1 MECPQCHTQLPDVAH
16 YCHRC
21 GHDVRSAAE
30 SRQQHFAVKPDEPV
44 ASFAIVSTLMPRGA
58 GQRGRTYQIILGIS
72 LVIALL
78 AACFGAVPLA
88 VLVAAFAI
96 PVVYIVY
103 LYDVNVWDDHPVQV
117 TVMAFLLTFVLAVGF
132 TLLWFVG
139 IGTTGGAGGGPSAGG
154 SAIGSSVNVTGLLVA
169 ALLVPVVGE
178 LIRQIGPV
186 FLASRER
193 FDDLLDGASFGV
205 ISGVAFATADT
216 LVRHWALLTGGFT
229 REIDPG
235 LWMSLIFLEGFV
247 KPLVIGTATG
257 IACAEFS
264 GLGRGYD
271 GFSPRYVR
279 GVVEAIVANVLYF
292 GGIHLFSNF
301 GNATLSVV
309 VSIVWGL
316 LILGVLVIRMRRI
329 LHIALLEAALEAA
342 QTEEAGAPVP
352 QAEQEFCSQCEMPML
367 IGSAFC
373 SACGASARARAK
385 QHQTVGAGAPAAVT
399 AAAPPAETADPGPVD
414 PGPGEAAPAADESG
428 TSTEG
433 EQK

>member
-1 MECPQCHTQLPDVAH
+1 MECPQCHTPLPDVAH

-21 GHDVRSAAE
+21 GKDVISSTD

-44 ASFAIVSTLMPRGA
+44 ASFAIVSTIMPRGA
-58 GQRGRTYQIILGIS
+58 GQRGQTYRIALVIA

-103 LYDVNVWDDHPVQV
+103 LYDVNLWDDNPVQV
-117 TVMAFLLTFVLAVGF
+117 TVMAFVLTFVLGLGF
-132 TLLWFVG
+132 TALWFLG
-139 IGTTGGAGGGPSAGG
+139 IGTGSADGSGAGEAAS
-154 SAIGSSVNVTGLLVA
+154 SSSVDVSGLLVA
-169 ALLVPVVGE
+169 ALLVPIVGE

-186 FLASRER
+186 FLASRPR

-216 LVRHWALLTGGFT
+216 LVRHWPLLVGGFT
-229 REIDPG
+229 REVDPG

-247 KPLVIGTATG
+247 KPLLIGTASG

-279 GVVEAIVANVLYF
+279 GVVEAILANVLYF
-292 GGIHLFSNF
+292 GGIHLFSNLED
-301 GNATLSVV
+301 ATLSVV
-309 VSIVWGL
+309 VSIIWGL

-329 LHIALLEAALEAA
+329 LHVALLEAALESA
-342 QTEEAGAPVP
+342 QAEVAGAPVP
-352 QAEQEFCSQCEMPML
+352 QAEQEFCSQCEMPMIL
-367 IGSAFC
+367 GSSFC
-373 SACGASARARAK
+373 SACGASARARGK
-385 QHQTVGAGAPAAVT
+385 VHSHAGAPLAG
-399 AAAPPAETADPGPVD
+399 PP
-414 PGPGEAAPAADESG
+414 APAASG
-428 TSTEG
+428 PGDPPAPAGPGSAGGGTVTSTEG

>member
-1 MECPQCHTQLPDVAH
+1 MECPQCHTPLPDVAH
-16 YCHRC
+16 YCHKC
-21 GHDVRSAAE
+21 GRDVRSSTE

-44 ASFAIVSTLMPRGA
+44 ASFAIVSTIMPRGS
-58 GQRGRTYQIILGIS
+58 GQRGQTYRITLVVA

-96 PVVYIVY
+96 PVVYIMY
-103 LYDVNVWDDHPVQV
+103 LYDVNLWDDNPVQV
-117 TVMAFLLTFVLAVGF
+117 TVMAFLVSFVLGLGF

-139 IGTTGGAGGGPSAGG
+139 IGTGTPGGGGTSQGVAVG
-154 SAIGSSVNVTGLLVA
+154 SVDLTGLLVA

-186 FLASRER
+186 LLARRPR

-216 LVRHWALLTGGFT
+216 LVRHWELLTGGVT

-247 KPLVIGTATG
+247 KPLVIGTASG

-271 GFSPRYVR
+271 GFTPRYFR
-279 GVVEAIVANVLYF
+279 GLAEAVVANILYF
-292 GGIHLFSNF
+292 GGIQLFSNLE
-301 GNATLSVV
+301 NATLSVV
-309 VSIVWGL
+309 LSIVWGL

-329 LHIALLEAALEAA
+329 LHVGLLEAALEAA
-342 QTEEAGAPVP
+342 QSEQAGAPVP
-352 QAEQEFCSQCEMPML
+352 QAQQEFCAQCEMPMIL
-367 IGSAFC
+367 GSSFC
-373 SACGASARARAK
+373 SACGASARARARGSSGSASA
-385 QHQTVGAGAPAAVT
+385 QPV
-399 AAAPPAETADPGPVD
+399 AAPSTPAPRST
-414 PGPGEAAPAADESG
+414 
-428 TSTEG
+428 TTTEG
-433 EQK
+433 EQR

>member
-1 MECPQCHTQLPDVAH
+1 MECPQCHTPLPDVAH
-16 YCHRC
+16 YCHKC
-21 GHDVRSAAE
+21 GKDVRSSAD

-44 ASFAIVSTLMPRGA
+44 ASFAIVSTIMPRGA
-58 GQRGRTYQIILGIS
+58 GQRGQTYRIT
-72 LVIALL
+72 LVIALVVALL

-96 PVVYIVY
+96 PVVYIMY
-103 LYDVNVWDDHPVQV
+103 LYDVNLWDDNPVQV
-117 TVMAFLLTFVLAVGF
+117 TVMAFVLTFVLGLGF
-132 TLLWFVG
+132 TALWFRG
-139 IGTTGGAGGGPSAGG
+139 IGTASAGG
-154 SAIGSSVNVTGLLVA
+154 SSAGEAISSSSVNVPGLLVA

-178 LIRQIGPV
+178 IIRQFGPV
-186 FLASRER
+186 FLASRPR

-216 LVRHWALLTGGFT
+216 LVRHWELLTGGFT

-247 KPLVIGTATG
+247 KPLVIGTASG

-279 GVVEAIVANVLYF
+279 GVVEAILANALYF
-292 GGIHLFSNF
+292 GGIHLFSNVD
-301 GNATLSVV
+301 NATLSVV
-309 VSIVWGL
+309 LSIVWGL

-329 LHIALLEAALEAA
+329 LHVALLEAALEAA
-342 QTEEAGAPVP
+342 QAEVAGAPVA
-352 QAEQEFCSQCEMPML
+352 QADQEFCSQCEMPMI
-367 IGSAFC
+367 IGSSFC
-373 SACGASARARAK
+373 SACGASARARAREH
-385 QHQTVGAGAPAAVT
+385 QHVGAAPPRVQPRPADAPSSAGTPGPAGPVGPAGAP
-399 AAAPPAETADPGPVD
+399 
-414 PGPGEAAPAADESG
+414 

>member
-1 MECPQCHTQLPDVAH
+1 MECPQCHTALPDVAH
-16 YCHRC
+16 FCHRC
-21 GHDVRSAAE
+21 GRDVRSSAE

-44 ASFAIVSTLMPRGA
+44 ASFAIVSTIMPRGA
-58 GQRGRTYQIILGIS
+58 GQRGQTYRITLGIA
-72 LVIALL
+72 LVAALL

-88 VLVAAFAI
+88 VLLAAFSI
-96 PVVYIVY
+96 PVVYIMY
-103 LYDVNVWDDHPVQV
+103 LYDVNLWDDNPVQV
-117 TVMAFLLTFVLAVGF
+117 TLMAFLLTFALGIGF
-132 TLLWFVG
+132 TIFWFAG
-139 IGTTGGAGGGPSAGG
+139 IGTASPSGSSASGGEVS
-154 SAIGSSVNVTGLLVA
+154 SSVNVTGLLVA

-178 LIRQIGPV
+178 IIRQLGPV

-216 LVRHWALLTGGFT
+216 LVRHWELLSGGFT

-247 KPLVIGTATG
+247 KPLVVGTASG

-271 GFSPRYVR
+271 GFTPRYFR
-279 GVVEAIVANVLYF
+279 GVAEAIFANILYF

-301 GNATLSVV
+301 QNATLSVV

-329 LHIALLEAALEAA
+329 LHVALLEAALEAA

-352 QAEQEFCSQCEMPML
+352 QAEQEFCSQCEMPMIL
-367 IGSAFC
+367 GSVFC
-373 SACGASARARAK
+373 SACGASARARARDGK
-385 QHQTVGAGAPAAVT
+385 QAPAAAVGEP
-399 AAAPPAETADPGPVD
+399 AAATAGT
-414 PGPGEAAPAADESG
+414 AAPASTE
-428 TSTEG
+428 TSNEG
-433 EQK
+433 EQQ

>member
-21 GHDVRSAAE
+21 GHDVRSATE

-58 GQRGRTYQIILGIS
+58 GQRGRTYQIILGIA
-72 LVIALL
+72 LVVALL

-103 LYDVNVWDDHPVQV
+103 LYDVNVWDDHPIQV
-117 TVMAFLLTFVLAVGF
+117 TVMAFLLTFVLALGF
-132 TLLWFVG
+132 TLLWFAG
-139 IGTTGGAGGGPSAGG
+139 IGTTGGAGGPSAGSG
-154 SAIGSSVNVTGLLVA
+154 AVGGGFNTTGLLVA

-178 LIRQIGPV
+178 LIRQVGPV

-279 GVVEAIVANVLYF
+279 GVIEAIVANVLYF
-292 GGIHLFSNF
+292 GGIHLFSNV

-329 LHIALLEAALEAA
+329 LHVALLEAALEAA

-352 QAEQEFCSQCEMPML
+352 QAEQEFCSQCEMPM
-367 IGSAFC
+367 IMGAAFC

-385 QHQTVGAGAPAAVT
+385 QHQTVGAGAPT
-399 AAAPPAETADPGPVD
+399 APAAPPPNPAPSDPEP
-414 PGPGEAAPAADESG
+414 AAPAPAVDESG

>member
-21 GHDVRSAAE
+21 GHDVRSSAE

-58 GQRGRTYQIILGIS
+58 GQRGRTYQVILGIA
-72 LVIALL
+72 LVAALL

-88 VLVAAFAI
+88 VLLAAFAI

-103 LYDVNVWDDHPVQV
+103 LYDVNVWDDHPIQV
-117 TVMAFLLTFVLAVGF
+117 TVMAFLLTFVLALGF
-132 TLLWFVG
+132 TILWFVG
-139 IGTTGGAGGGPSAGG
+139 IGTASGPGGSTAGGGAAAGG
-154 SAIGSSVNVTGLLVA
+154 LNVTGLLVA

-178 LIRQIGPV
+178 VIRQVGPV

-216 LVRHWALLTGGFT
+216 LVRHWALLTGGVT

-247 KPLVIGTATG
+247 KPLVIGTASG
-257 IACAEFS
+257 IATAEFS

-279 GVVEAIVANVLYF
+279 GVIEAIVANVLYF

-301 GNATLSVV
+301 ANATLSVV

-316 LILGVLVIRMRRI
+316 LILGALVIRMRRI

-342 QTEEAGAPVP
+342 QTEEAGAPVA
-352 QAEQEFCSQCEMPML
+352 QAEQQFCSQCEMPM
-367 IGSAFC
+367 IMGSVFC
-373 SACGASARARAK
+373 SACGASSRARAR
-385 QHQTVGAGAPAAVT
+385 QHQVVGAAAPASGGP
-399 AAAPPAETADPGPVD
+399 AAAPPDPAPADPGPVAEE
-414 PGPGEAAPAADESG
+414 GA
-428 TSTEG
+428 TTTEG

>member
-1 MECPQCHTQLPDVAH
+1 MQCPQCHAPLPDVAH

-21 GHDVRSAAE
+21 GHDVRGPGE

-58 GQRGRTYQIILGIS
+58 GQRGRTYQIILGIA
-72 LVIALL
+72 LVAALL

-88 VLVAAFAI
+88 VLLAAFAI

-117 TVMAFLLTFVLAVGF
+117 TLVAFLLTFVLGIGF
-132 TLLWFVG
+132 TLLWFAG
-139 IGTTGGAGGGPSAGG
+139 IGTVSPPSAAPSGGGATSAPFNLG
-154 SAIGSSVNVTGLLVA
+154 GLLVA

-178 LIRQIGPV
+178 VIRQLGPV

-205 ISGVAFATADT
+205 VSGVAFATADT

-247 KPLVIGTATG
+247 KPLVIGTASG
-257 IACAEFS
+257 IATAEFS

-279 GVVEAIVANVLYF
+279 GVIEAILANALYF
-292 GGIHLFSNF
+292 GGIQLFSGL

-316 LILGVLVIRMRRI
+316 LILAALVIRMRRI

-352 QAEQEFCSQCEMPML
+352 QAEQEFCPQCEMPM
-367 IGSAFC
+367 IMGAAFC

-385 QHQTVGAGAPAAVT
+385 QPQPVGAAPASLEAS
-399 AAAPPAETADPGPVD
+399 AAAPAPAPAEPHAPDDPAPTA
-414 PGPGEAAPAADESG
+414 EESTD
-428 TSTEG
+428 TSAEG